1 MKKTHH
7 YRGVRRMSDLD
18 KAIEEYR
25 KQTEQ
30 YHKDIDAGLSQ
41 LKSTI
46 KRDGIRLLAFIGFL
60 TVVSA
65 IAGYL
70 FYAP

>member
-1 MKKTHH
+1 
-7 YRGVRRMSDLD
+7 MSKDKLD
-18 KAIEEYR
+18 KAIEQYQ

-30 YHKDIDAGLSQ
+30 YHTDISNSLSQ

-46 KRDGIRLLAFIGFL
+46 KADGIKVLAFIGFL
-60 TVVSA
+60 TIVSA
-65 IAGYL
+65 VAGYL

>member
-1 MKKTHH
+1 MKKINH

-18 KAIEEYR
+18 KALEEYR

-46 KRDGIRLLAFIGFL
+46 KRDGIKVLAFIGFL

-65 IAGYL
+65 IAGY
-70 FYAP
+70 FYYL